1 MRRRGDIGGEYV
13 AEQIVVG
20 FHPETALFPNLGVN
34 KEYTVGNDVMHPIL
48 FRLGP
53 FTLHTY
59 GVFVAMAF
67 LAAIGLSLKEARNVD
82 EDPNKVLD
90 LCFYMLIAGLIGSR
104 ILYVAVNWET
114 FLRDPVEII
123 RVWHGGLVFY
133 GGFLG
138 ACLAAVWYIKKEGLS
153 AWKTA
158 DILAPSIALGQ
169 FIGRIGCFFAG
180 CCYGKPCDLPWAVT
194 FTDINSLAPRGVAL
208 HPTQLY
214 SSLNGLVIFL
224 LLLLLRR
231 YKSFQGQLFWAYVF
245 LYAVSRS
252 VIEIFRGDER
262 GMIIEGVLSTSQF
275 IGIIMA
281 GLAVV
286 MLLVLRA
293 RHGGS

>member
-1 MRRRGDIGGEYV
+1 
-13 AEQIVVG
+13 
-20 FHPETALFPNLGVN
+20 
-34 KEYTVGNDVMHPIL
+34 MHPVL
-48 FRLGP
+48 FEIGP

-90 LCFYMLIAGLIGSR
+90 LCFYMLIAGLVGSR
-104 ILYVAVNWET
+104 LLYVIINWRM

-123 RVWHGGLVFY
+123 RIWHGGLVFY

-138 ACLAAVWYIKKEGLS
+138 ACVAAVWYIRRQRLLP
-153 AWKTA
+153 WKTA

-194 FTDINSLAPRGVAL
+194 FTNVNSLAPRGIGL

-214 SSLNGLVIFL
+214 HSFNGLVIFFIL
-224 LLLLLRR
+224 IWMRK
-231 YKSFQGQLFWAYVF
+231 YKQFHGQLFWTYVL

-262 GMIIEGVLSTSQF
+262 GMIVGDILSTSQF
-275 IGIIMA
+275 IGIVMA
-281 GLAVV
+281 GVAVI
-286 MLLVLRA
+286 MLFVLRA
-293 RHGGS
+293 RRGGS